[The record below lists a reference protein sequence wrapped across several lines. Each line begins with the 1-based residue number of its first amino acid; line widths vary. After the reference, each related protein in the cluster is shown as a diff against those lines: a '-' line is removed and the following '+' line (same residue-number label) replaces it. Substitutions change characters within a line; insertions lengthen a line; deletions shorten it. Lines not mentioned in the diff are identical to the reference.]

1 MRIARALIAAS
12 LVALPWRGTSR
23 HPPAVATAF
32 SPRGRPSS
40 RGASTTP
47 AARRR
52 AASPTAPTETEGS
65 AGRPIPVILLAG
77 FLGAGKTSTLKHLL
91 ENNCDVKIGII
102 VNEVASVNI
111 DAKLLARD
119 DRRIGDNA
127 VLDERAE
134 GVVELE
140 NGCACC
146 SLADE
151 LFASVVR
158 LTRGGTRDLDAIVV
172 ELSGVADPVAVRE
185 NWEEAARQ
193 GDPATRLATL
203 RRTVTLV
210 DACTFGTDFMTWDKA
225 GERTAWTAE
234 GDSAAARNIPE
245 LLAEQVEAADLLLV
259 NKVDLAGRE
268 RATTAGAV
276 ARGLNARA
284 RVVEAEFGRVDAR
297 ELLGG
302 TLEAAER
309 AEEDGRRRRDHRH
322 DHDHGHGHGHS
333 AAHDHEAL
341 AEERSP
347 HDHGHG
353 HGDAV
358 DCDSH
363 HEDDATASHSH
374 SHSHTSDCS
383 DPDCTDDSHSH
394 SHSRRP
400 QAENH
405 LGITSF
411 VYSSSVPF
419 HSQRLLELLNQWP
432 IPIKD
437 SLDLEVEREGAP
449 KEATAATGQPSAFA
463 GVLRSKGFCWL
474 APTRWAVGPGNDA
487 WRHDAAMVWSHAGKH
502 FGLKA
507 EGRWWA
513 ALGPEGRRSLLA
525 RRPGEGDRVRRED
538 WSSEEWGDR
547 RQELVFIGRDLD
559 EGEIRAALDACLCTE
574 EEMAAYRAAL
584 GDYLEATRATA

>member
-1 MRIARALIAAS
+1 M
-12 LVALPWRGTSR
+12 
-23 HPPAVATAF
+23 
-32 SPRGRPSS
+32 
-40 RGASTTP
+40 
-47 AARRR
+47 
-52 AASPTAPTETEGS
+52 
-65 AGRPIPVILLAG
+65 
-77 FLGAGKTSTLKHLL
+77 
-91 ENNCDVKIGII
+91 
-102 VNEVASVNI
+102 
-111 DAKLLARD
+111 
-119 DRRIGDNA
+119 
-127 VLDERAE
+127 
-134 GVVELE
+134 
-140 NGCACC
+140 
-146 SLADE
+146 
-151 LFASVVR
+151 
-158 LTRGGTRDLDAIVV
+158 
-172 ELSGVADPVAVRE
+172 
-185 NWEEAARQ
+185 
-193 GDPATRLATL
+193 
-203 RRTVTLV
+203 
-210 DACTFGTDFMTWDKA
+210 
-225 GERTAWTAE
+225 
-234 GDSAAARNIPE
+234 
-245 LLAEQVEAADLLLV
+245 EAADLLLV